1 MRDYELMY
9 IARPNLETAQYEAL
23 QERVTGLIARD
34 GGELTGLEVW
44 GKRKLAYPIKH
55 ELDGYYV
62 VLTFRG
68 GDKLVQELNRVLY
81 IIDEILRHKIF
92 RLDGRK

>member
-1 MRDYELMY
+1 MREYELMY

-34 GGELTGLEVW
+34 GGELTGLDVW
-44 GKRKLAYPIKH
+44 GKKKLAYPIKH
-55 ELDGYYV
+55 ETEGYYV

-68 GDKLVQELNRVLY
+68 GEVLVQELNRVLT
-81 IIDEILRHKIF
+81 ITDEFLRHKIL
-92 RLDGRK
+92 RLDNRR